1 MSTRVE
7 TYYSLHQHCL
17 SYRPSG
23 GRVKHAESMI
33 LNDVRFAV
41 QPAGREKVRRE
52 GRKNVHAFVRGE
64 PAFIR
69 HVGDGDDGDLT
80 TANMERQGY
89 RPITY
94 NPYRFESFVF
104 ADTLEPV
111 HEASQVV
118 LIGKRIY
125 LSGRV
130 KEGA

>member
-7 TYYSLHQHCL
+7 TYFNLHKGCL
-17 SYRPSG
+17 SYRPHS
-23 GRVKHAESMI
+23 GRVQHAESMI

-41 QPAGREKVRRE
+41 QPAGRERVRRE
-52 GRKNVHAFVRGE
+52 GQKNVHAFVRGE

-80 TANMERQGY
+80 PVNMERQGY

-104 ADTLEPV
+104 ADTHEPV
-111 HEASQVV
+111 HGASQVV
-118 LIGKRIY
+118 LIGKQIW

-130 KEGA
+130 KEQA